1 MVNARFFKPID
12 ETMLRRLFESGLP
25 ITVYETDSARGGL
38 MDAVLEYANEQGY
51 TKHITQ
57 IALPPAFIPHGS
69 VPRLR
74 KEFGISLDDLFA
86 HLEQN
91 DPGAALLSQ
100 TDLDQTKPE
109 AETTSLSA
117 SGQESLS

>member
-1 MVNARFFKPID
+1 
-12 ETMLRRLFESGLP
+12 
-25 ITVYETDSARGGL
+25 

-51 TKHITQ
+51 TKHIAQ

-74 KEFGISLDDLFA
+74 KEFGISLDDLFT

-91 DPGAALLSQ
+91 DPGR
-100 TDLDQTKPE
+100 TDANTASAQEEEPE
-109 AETTSLSA
+109 TGNAQA
-117 SGQESLS
+117 GAPVQESLS